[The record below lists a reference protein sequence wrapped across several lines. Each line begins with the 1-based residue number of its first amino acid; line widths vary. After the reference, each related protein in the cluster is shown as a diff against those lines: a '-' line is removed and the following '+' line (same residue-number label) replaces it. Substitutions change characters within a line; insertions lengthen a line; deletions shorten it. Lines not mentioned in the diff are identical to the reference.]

1 MTRTRLPNRR
11 GSETFAFEHEG
22 IAYRATVSRI
32 DGAIAELFLDAGKAG
47 TGINIAAR
55 DLAVAASLAFQ
66 YGCPAAV
73 LADALDKLPNGEPAG
88 PLGVAIKMAGEP
100 A

>member
-1 MTRTRLPNRR
+1 MTTRARLPNRR
-11 GSETFAFEHEG
+11 GSETVSFDHEG
-22 IAYRATVSRI
+22 IAYRATISRVN
-32 DGAIAELFLDAGKAG
+32 GAIAELFLDAGKPG

-73 LADALDKLPNGEPAG
+73 LADALDKLPNGQPAG
-88 PLGVAIKMAGEP
+88 PLGVAIMMAE
-100 A
+100 AA